1 VDEEGVA
8 AAAAGGRRL
17 LLLLLL
23 MLVLCSPMEM
33 SLGGGVGGTSLS
45 EVRRRAEDM
54 GTGMCGLGDASGALG
69 STLLDEDRIG
79 REYDGWGFS
88 DSLLAGIVVVLYESV
103 SVPSFWAS

>member
-1 VDEEGVA
+1 
-8 AAAAGGRRL
+8 
-17 LLLLLL
+17 
-23 MLVLCSPMEM
+23 
-33 SLGGGVGGTSLS
+33 
-45 EVRRRAEDM
+45 
-54 GTGMCGLGDASGALG
+54 MCGLGDASGALG